1 MTAFDTSPSPLLRGY
16 TLLPSSLSGRHRYT
30 SQHLPPLVCVR
41 RQHRAGRAADPP
53 ADDKGPPAVAVPIRV
68 KKMALACLPLHPSPS
83 MLLDLMDVP
92 QQLSQ
97 SQATSISAYAPTA
110 VASL

>member
-1 MTAFDTSPSPLLRGY
+1 MTAFDTSPSPLLSGY

-30 SQHLPPLVCVR
+30 SQHLPPRVCVR

-53 ADDKGPPAVAVPIRV
+53 AADDKAPAVAVPIGSKRWLWLGLGFPS
-68 KKMALACLPLHPSPS
+68 ASPS

-97 SQATSISAYAPTA
+97 VTSIFRMALAD
-110 VASL
+110 